1 MIKYPV
7 FEKELESLRKN
18 SLLRGL
24 RDRSSPQGA
33 RIAIGGRRYLNFAS
47 NDYLGLAAHPRLLDA
62 AAAAMQRFGA
72 GAGASRLLAGGCPL
86 HDELEAALARLK
98 GTEGAL
104 LFNSGY
110 SANTG
115 ILPALA
121 RADDTII
128 SDELN
133 HASIIDGCRLSGA
146 ETLVYR
152 HRDVDHLAELLK
164 TARGRTKIVA
174 TDAVFSMDGDIAPLK
189 EIFGI
194 CQEHGA
200 LLYLDEAHATGVLGG
215 GRGAL
220 AHFGLSPGPRVV
232 LMGTLSKALGSFG
245 AFAAAEANTVKWLLN
260 SARSFVFST
269 ALPPAPVAAALEA
282 LRVLAEG
289 GGLLERLWEN
299 RRILKASLE
308 GLGLDTGGSETPI
321 LPVLL
326 RDTGEALALSER
338 LFEGGIYAPAIRPPT
353 VRRPRLRLTVTAA
366 HSREDMERLVHAL
379 GAA

>member
-24 RDRSSPQGA
+24 RDRSLPQGA

-121 RADDTII
+121 RAGDTII